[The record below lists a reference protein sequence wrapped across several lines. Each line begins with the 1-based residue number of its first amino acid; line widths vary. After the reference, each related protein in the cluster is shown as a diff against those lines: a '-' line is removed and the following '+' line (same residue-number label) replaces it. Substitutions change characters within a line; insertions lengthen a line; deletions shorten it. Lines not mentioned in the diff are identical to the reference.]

1 MSNLANMVDT
11 INSFKYLTDVVE
23 NDLVRQQFINV
34 YNAVWK
40 QGGEQVYEREAN
52 FFNKIL
58 RENGNLNGCTC
69 LSVYFAFIDLA
80 VQGISV
86 EPGVRAMAYLLPRNY
101 KVGQSERGQNVYEK
115 RCNLTISGYGE
126 LYLRARAGQIH
137 YADNPVIVYE
147 GDNFE
152 FGERDGRKY
161 VNYSMHIPRTSNH
174 IVACFLKI
182 TRTDGTID
190 YSVMLEQDWRRLA
203 EYSARNNKYY
213 DKDAHQYVEEA
224 NDLYSSAEGGIDPSF
239 LCSKCIKHAFR
250 TYPKLN
256 IGKGS
261 QLESTIADDPDSN
274 FDPYG
279 GIEDAPGA
287 PAPGYMQ
294 QEQAKNE
301 SFTAPPDTSAG
312 VTIDPAAQQG
322 TQGGT
327 VNAEQ
332 ADDTF

>member
-1 MSNLANMVDT
+1 MSNLTNMVEA

-23 NDLVRQQFINV
+23 NELVRQQFINV

-40 QGGEQVYEREAN
+40 EGGEQAYEREAN

-58 RENGNLNGCTC
+58 RENGNLAGCTC

-86 EPGVRAMAYLLPRNY
+86 EPGARAMAYLLPRKY
-101 KVGQSERGQNVYEK
+101 KMGKDGNGNDVYEK

-137 YADNPVIVYE
+137 HADNPVVVYE
-147 GDNFE
+147 GDGFE
-152 FGERDGRKY
+152 YGERDGHKY
-161 VNYSMHIPRTSNH
+161 VNYSMHIPRTSH
-174 IVACFLKI
+174 RIIACFLKI

-190 YSVMLEQDWRRLA
+190 YSVMLEQDWQRLA
-203 EYSARNNKYY
+203 GYSGRNNRYY
-213 DKDAHQYVEEA
+213 DKEHRQWVERVNE
-224 NDLYSSAEGGIDPSF
+224 LYTSDDGGIDPSF

-256 IGKGS
+256 IGKGT
-261 QLESTIADDPDSN
+261 QLETTVADDADPN

-279 GIEDAPGA
+279 GVDMSGGDAA
-287 PAPGYMQ
+287 PA
-294 QEQAKNE
+294 NE
-301 SFTAPPDTSAG
+301 SFAAPTDTSNG
-312 VTIDPAAQQG
+312 VKIDPAAPQAQKNDGGQSHEQQP
-322 TQGGT
+322 
-327 VNAEQ
+327 Q
-332 ADDTF
+332 ADDCW

>member
-1 MSNLANMVDT
+1 MSNLANMVET

-23 NDLVRQQFINV
+23 NELVRQQFINV

-40 QGGEQVYEREAN
+40 EGGEQAYEREAN

-86 EPGVRAMAYLLPRNY
+86 EPGTRAMAYLLPRNY
-101 KVGQSERGQNVYEK
+101 KVGQDKDGKNVYEK
-115 RCNLTISGYGE
+115 RCNLIISGYGE

-137 YADNPVIVYE
+137 YADNPVVVYE

-152 FGERDGRKY
+152 YGERDGRKY

-182 TRTDGTID
+182 SRTDGTID
-190 YSVMLEQDWRRLA
+190 YSVMLEQDWQRLA
-203 EYSARNNKYY
+203 GYSARNNKYY
-213 DKDAHQYVEEA
+213 DKDTRQYVEKPNE
-224 NDLYSSAEGGIDPSF
+224 LYVSDNGGIDPSF

-256 IGKGS
+256 IGKGT
-261 QLESTIADDPDSN
+261 QLETTVTDDADPN

-279 GIEDAPGA
+279 GIDMPEGDAT
-287 PAPGYMQ
+287 PA
-294 QEQAKNE
+294 NE
-301 SFTAPPDTSAG
+301 SFAAPADTSNG
-312 VTIDPAAQQG
+312 VKIDPAAPQAQQND
-322 TQGGT
+322 GGQT
-327 VNAEQ
+327 HEQ
-332 ADDTF
+332 QESPTDDCW